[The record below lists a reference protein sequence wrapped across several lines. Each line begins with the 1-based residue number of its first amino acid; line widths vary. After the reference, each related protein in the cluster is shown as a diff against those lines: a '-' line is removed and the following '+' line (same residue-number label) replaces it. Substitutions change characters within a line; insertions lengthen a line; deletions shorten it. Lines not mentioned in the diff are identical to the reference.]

1 MWMEHCKQKSRCICY
16 SVSPRSSI
24 PLGSCTA
31 APDEDAFCQTDG
43 HQQTIVNAVVAYI
56 GEGKERQVRSANQ
69 LPLLSVF
76 LFISQLPC

>member
-1 MWMEHCKQKSRCICY
+1 MGHSKQKSRCICY

-56 GEGKERQVRSANQ
+56 GEGKERQVRSTNQ
-69 LPLLSVF
+69 TN
-76 LFISQLPC
+76 C